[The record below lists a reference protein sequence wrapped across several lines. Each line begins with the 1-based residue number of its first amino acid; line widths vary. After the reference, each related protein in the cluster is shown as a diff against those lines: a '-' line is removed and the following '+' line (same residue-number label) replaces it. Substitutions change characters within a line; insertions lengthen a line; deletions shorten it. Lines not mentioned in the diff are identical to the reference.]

1 MAWEEAK
8 IKVNGVE
15 VDGYVNENLVE
26 CPMPDDMKDLKSL
39 NVNGKTA
46 NVGAYEVDIRDNRL
60 KIILEIPDG
69 TQKEAKSDG
78 ESAKG

>member
-8 IKVNGVE
+8 IKVNGVD
-15 VDGYVNENLVE
+15 VTGYANGHLVE
-26 CPMPDDMKDLKSL
+26 CPMPKDMDALESIS
-39 NVNGKTA
+39 VNGKA
-46 NVGAYEVDIRDNRL
+46 GKIGAYEIDTRDDRL

-78 ESAKG
+78 KPTQR